1 MKTKCGYIA
10 FVGVPNVGKSTLL
23 NSLVG
28 TKLSIV
34 TPKPQTTRKRV
45 IGVRTD
51 DDSQMIFLD
60 TPGIVEPRYEL
71 HRVMMQYVD
80 YAIAEADI
88 IGYMIDVSIHKN
100 PDTSIDEEVKEKL
113 ETFKKHLI
121 LILNK
126 IDLLEDSKLVLPLI
140 DDYNKLGLFEEF
152 VPISATKLAG
162 IDELIKVF
170 KQYLPEGEFLYEADI
185 LSTQTERFFV
195 SELIRE
201 KLFTMYKDEVPYSTE
216 VQILEFKEREK
227 GKWYISAEIIVDK
240 ETQKPIIIGA
250 GGSRIKKLGEQ
261 TRKEIEVHL
270 GVPVYLELF
279 VKVRKNW
286 RNNKNMLK
294 YFGY

>member
-10 FVGVPNVGKSTLL
+10 LIGVPNVGKSTLL

-45 IGVRTD
+45 VGVRTD
-51 DDSQMIFLD
+51 EDSQMIFLD

-80 YAIAEADI
+80 FAIAEADI
-88 IGYMIDVSIHKN
+88 IGYMIDVSIHKK
-100 PDTSIDEEVKEKL
+100 PDTSIDGEVKEKL
-113 ETFKKHLI
+113 GTFKKHLI

-126 IDLLEDSKLVLPLI
+126 IDLLKDSKLVLSI
-140 DDYNKLGLFEEF
+140 IEEYNKLGLFKEF

-170 KQYLPEGEFLYEADI
+170 KQYLPEGEFLYESDI
-185 LSTQTERFFV
+185 LSTQTERFFIA
-195 SELIRE
+195 ELIRE

-227 GKWYISAEIIVDK
+227 GKWYISAEIIVEK

-261 TRKEIEVHL
+261 TRKEIESHL
-270 GVPVYLELF
+270 GVAVYLELF